1 MLVKKNKNYSLY
13 FLITNNQQI
22 SDSGNYIKIVPSRSD
37 WNDFGYLS
45 RVEISIFNKKE
56 CKDIISLNGYIGFL
70 NSEEERN
77 GKAELIRRVKKKEE
91 SNLKDEG
98 FNDYFVMLQDMN
110 NYRRLVRFFGV
121 NESKYILNFINDVVS
136 KKSDASAE
144 NLRKKAIS
152 SDIFNKSFIR
162 ESESYFTFKNAGTVL
177 SGIQYEELGNLSQHI
192 KISYSNKVNEED
204 VSYVFNF
211 DHEHDLPKRIS
222 IIIGENGVGNYRRE
236 WCRKKPNA

>member
-110 NYRRLVRFFGV
+110 NYRRLVRF
-121 NESKYILNFINDVVS
+121 
-136 KKSDASAE
+136 
-144 NLRKKAIS
+144 
-152 SDIFNKSFIR
+152 
-162 ESESYFTFKNAGTVL
+162 
-177 SGIQYEELGNLSQHI
+177 
-192 KISYSNKVNEED
+192 
-204 VSYVFNF
+204 
-211 DHEHDLPKRIS
+211 
-222 IIIGENGVGNYRRE
+222 
-236 WCRKKPNA
+236 

>member
-1 MLVKKNKNYSLY
+1 
-13 FLITNNQQI
+13 
-22 SDSGNYIKIVPSRSD
+22 
-37 WNDFGYLS
+37 YLS

-121 NESKYILNFINDVVS
+121 NESKY
-136 KKSDASAE
+136 
-144 NLRKKAIS
+144 
-152 SDIFNKSFIR
+152 
-162 ESESYFTFKNAGTVL
+162 
-177 SGIQYEELGNLSQHI
+177 
-192 KISYSNKVNEED
+192 
-204 VSYVFNF
+204 
-211 DHEHDLPKRIS
+211 
-222 IIIGENGVGNYRRE
+222 
-236 WCRKKPNA
+236 

>member
-121 NESKYILNFINDVVS
+121 NESKYILN
-136 KKSDASAE
+136 
-144 NLRKKAIS
+144 
-152 SDIFNKSFIR
+152 
-162 ESESYFTFKNAGTVL
+162 
-177 SGIQYEELGNLSQHI
+177 
-192 KISYSNKVNEED
+192 
-204 VSYVFNF
+204 
-211 DHEHDLPKRIS
+211 
-222 IIIGENGVGNYRRE
+222 
-236 WCRKKPNA
+236 